1 MQIPHGKALL
11 VVIFFIFVAQFYG
24 CKSAYPPCSEANI
37 FRCNGNAV
45 EMCDGEVW
53 HPQYSCDTLSVLGEH
68 IEAECV
74 QSGSEASCL
83 KSN

>member
-1 MQIPHGKALL
+1 MQTPHGKALL
-11 VVIFFIFVAQFYG
+11 VIIFILMLQFYG
-24 CKSAYPPCSEANI
+24 CKSAYPPCSAANT

-68 IEAECV
+68 IEAKCV
-74 QSGSEASCL
+74 QKNSSATCQ
-83 KSN
+83 K